1 MLRLPID
8 TQVVIRKL
16 SANLVEKPE
25 HMDIGNLTHAI
36 VKSAE
41 EDRRLHLVAI
51 SRRLL
56 YCCPLHDDPSTSEAA
71 GQE

>member
-1 MLRLPID
+1 MKKVPID
-8 TQVVIRKL
+8 AQVAIRRL
-16 SANLVEKPE
+16 ATTAHNIPAADT
-25 HMDIGNLTHAI
+25 MDIGNLTHAI

-56 YCCPLHDDPSTSEAA
+56 YCCPLHTEAS
-71 GQE
+71 